1 MSPMSICDDVYL
13 MQLAC
18 RTGMLFNAPKMGQAP
33 LIGGLMG
40 FTFDA
45 YIPRGNLTRRNV
57 VKSQLV
63 LCEGVFEGFLSAPQ
77 PNFEPVCF
85 SQ

>member
-1 MSPMSICDDVYL
+1 
-13 MQLAC
+13 
-18 RTGMLFNAPKMGQAP
+18 MLFNAPKRSQAP
-33 LIGGLMG
+33 LIGDLMG
-40 FTFDA
+40 FTFNA
-45 YIPRGNLTRRNV
+45 YIPRGNLIRLNV

-63 LCEGVFEGFLSAPQ
+63 LCEVVFEGFFSAPQ